1 MNVEDRI
8 AALIAPSLND
18 MGYVLVRVALMGRTH
33 RTLQI
38 MAERVDDSPMTVDDC
53 EQISRAVSALL
64 DVDDPISEA
73 YDLEV
78 SSPGIDRPL
87 TKPQDYVRF
96 AKLVAKLETKMP
108 VDGQKR
114 FKGRV
119 FSDDEGRTV
128 RLLLESGEEV
138 SILFDN
144 IVRAKL
150 VLNDELLALAAG
162 DQIN

>member
-8 AALIAPSLND
+8 AALITPSLDD
-18 MGYVLVRVALMGRTH
+18 MGYVLVRVALMGRTR

-38 MAERVDDSPMTVDDC
+38 MAERVDDAPMTVDDC
-53 EQISRAVSALL
+53 ERISRAVSALL

-87 TKPQDYVRF
+87 TKPQDYARF
-96 AKLVAKLETKMP
+96 SGLVAKLETKMP
-108 VDGQKR
+108 VNGQKR

-119 FSDDEGRTV
+119 FGDDERRTV
-128 RLLLESGEEV
+128 RLLLEGGEEV

>member
-8 AALIAPSLND
+8 AALIAPSLGD

-38 MAERVDDSPMTVDDC
+38 MAERVDDAPMTVDDC

-96 AKLVAKLETKMP
+96 SGLVAKLETKMP
-108 VDGQKR
+108 VNGQKR

-119 FSDDEGRTV
+119 FGDDEGRTV